1 MGRRERPFISIG
13 RGVIIQEDCQIQAL
27 RIGDQVGIGKGCV
40 LVSNEFS
47 LWSVEWGMCNQG

>member
-47 LWSVEWGMCNQG
+47 L